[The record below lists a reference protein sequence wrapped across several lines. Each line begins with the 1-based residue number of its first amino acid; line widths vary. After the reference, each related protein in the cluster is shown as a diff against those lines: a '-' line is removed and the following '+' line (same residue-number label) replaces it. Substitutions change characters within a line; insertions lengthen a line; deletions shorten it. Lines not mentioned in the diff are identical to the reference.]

1 MSRKFVLLLLSVFVA
16 AVPFSD
22 AAVKYNTLTNAN
34 GLSNSSV
41 NCIYQDSTRLLWI
54 GTWDGLNVY
63 NGYDFK
69 TYKFAPDNANTI
81 SNNVIRNVVEE
92 AEGII
97 WVSTDY
103 GVNRIDVKNDRIERF
118 YPGYEDNG
126 PTAEG
131 VFSVAAAADGT
142 VFCAATGWG
151 IAYYDRAQ
159 NRLVALNV
167 PQFNSS
173 KIRNICYAG
182 KNTLLLHTMRH
193 ELVRIRYSVS
203 GSGNIEVREKTDL
216 FPRDGIRGLFD
227 CRTAVYVAG
236 ADALIYRYDC
246 LTGEISPL
254 DKFPPPAASDA
265 VRAVTQSGE
274 RLIVAFGTSGVYSYD
289 LAEETCSRMPHMP
302 AINILS
308 LCSGSQDILWVGS
321 DGQGIIGIY
330 DDGIAFNKVPNSR
343 LFDARSCPVRSFY
356 RDAGGNLYVGTK
368 GNGIC
373 MLRPDGTRGAAY
385 DVSRGLSNNFVYSL
399 AEGYDGDMFIG
410 HDGAGLD
417 VLSFSTGRISTVKPA
432 EGARFG
438 SVYAILRDSENG
450 CLWLG
455 TNGYGL
461 IRLQLRLFGGQ
472 YEVERQE
479 VYVNDKEDDTS
490 LSNNTVFSIVPAG
503 DGKLWVGTRGGG
515 LNLFDVRTRKFAHY
529 TVSAG
534 EYPISSNDIL
544 SLYVSRDS
552 TLWIGT
558 SYGLNRLCR
567 DAKGH
572 AGFRWYVEKDGLP
585 NNTIHGILED
595 DAGYLWLSTNKGLSR
610 LNPGDDE
617 IINYYNNEELQSYEF
632 SDGAYY
638 RCEDGKMYFGGVDGF
653 NWFDPRDIHV
663 RTYAPPVLFDNFYIK
678 QEPMPGF
685 RADREIVLTHSENFF
700 SIQFSALEYVRN
712 NNCEY
717 AYILK
722 GFNNDWVHIG
732 TDNTAVFTNVPPGRY
747 EFCVRCT
754 NGDKIWSDK
763 TAALLIRVRP
773 PWWSTVWAYVVYT
786 VLSLVILYVVWFIV
800 NERIEQRRQLLME
813 SLSKRRQSDSYEAKL
828 RFFTS
833 IAHEFC
839 TPLTLIYGSG
849 EQLLNNYSLAPDV
862 ARHLRIVKNN
872 AARMQH
878 LIGELMEFRRVDT
891 GNYAPRYSMVNVTEL
906 ISTIVD
912 NFSEPN
918 EQRRIDLRVSLPE
931 REVIIVSDMNA
942 LEKILYNLIS
952 NAYKYT
958 PSDGYIHVEL
968 GVAPRMT
975 TVRVTNSG
983 KGIKPEDIGR
993 IFNRFEVLDNFE
1005 RQANEGKIMR
1015 NGIGLAL
1022 ARSLANMMSGN
1033 ITVASKP
1040 GEYTTFTLS
1049 LPEVGRELITQP
1061 EQQGVHESPPPVE
1074 QDDVPEPVAC
1084 APGADGGIIL
1094 VVDDEKQIRD
1104 LISEILSG
1112 EYTVIQ
1118 AADGAEAIDILK
1130 HRRPDL
1136 ILSDISMPN
1145 MDGLE
1150 LLKYVKSNEITKYIP
1165 FVFLTFKTDV
1175 EHEIHGYEM
1184 GGEAYISKPFHPKHL
1199 QAVVHRILNNRLSLR
1214 DYYNSVLSSS
1224 DVYEGNAIDADD
1236 KKFIVQLTNIIE
1248 ENITDEGLS
1257 LSFLCEKMFVSR
1269 MGLYRKI
1276 KDITQMTPSEYI
1288 RSVKINH
1295 ATHLLKTT
1303 NMTVQEIMFCS
1314 GFNNKSY
1321 FYREFAKIYHM
1332 SPKEMREKER
1342 GTGQ

>member
-1 MSRKFVLLLLSVFVA
+1 MS
-16 AVPFSD
+16 
-22 AAVKYNTLTNAN
+22 
-34 GLSNSSV
+34 
-41 NCIYQDSTRLLWI
+41 
-54 GTWDGLNVY
+54 
-63 NGYDFK
+63 
-69 TYKFAPDNANTI
+69 
-81 SNNVIRNVVEE
+81 
-92 AEGII
+92 
-97 WVSTDY
+97 
-103 GVNRIDVKNDRIERF
+103 
-118 YPGYEDNG
+118 
-126 PTAEG
+126 
-131 VFSVAAAADGT
+131 
-142 VFCAATGWG
+142 
-151 IAYYDRAQ
+151 
-159 NRLVALNV
+159 
-167 PQFNSS
+167 
-173 KIRNICYAG
+173 
-182 KNTLLLHTMRH
+182 
-193 ELVRIRYSVS
+193 
-203 GSGNIEVREKTDL
+203 
-216 FPRDGIRGLFD
+216 
-227 CRTAVYVAG
+227 
-236 ADALIYRYDC
+236 
-246 LTGEISPL
+246 
-254 DKFPPPAASDA
+254 
-265 VRAVTQSGE
+265 
-274 RLIVAFGTSGVYSYD
+274 
-289 LAEETCSRMPHMP
+289 HMP
-302 AINILS
+302 GINILS
-308 LCSGSQDILWVGS
+308 LYAGSQDILWVGS

-330 DDGIAFNKVPNSR
+330 DDGIAFNKVANSR
-343 LFDARSCPVRSFY
+343 MFDGKSCPVRSFY
-356 RDAGGNLYVGTK
+356 RDGGGNMYVGTK

-373 MLRPDGTRGAAY
+373 MLRPDGTRGGSF
-385 DVSRGLSNNFVYSL
+385 DVAGGLGNNFVYSL
-399 AEGYDGDMFIG
+399 AGGYADDMFIG

-417 VLSFSTGRISTVKPA
+417 VLTFSTGSISAVKPA
-432 EGARFG
+432 AGAYFG
-438 SVYAILRDSENG
+438 SVYAILRDTRND

-461 IRLQLRLFGGQ
+461 IGLRLCMSGGS
-472 YEVERQE
+472 YEVVRQE

-515 LNLFDVRTRKFAHY
+515 LNLFDIRSGKFDHY
-529 TVSAG
+529 TVSSG
-534 EYPISSNDIL
+534 DYPISSNDIL

-567 DAKGH
+567 DDKGNS
-572 AGFRWYVEKDGLP
+572 GFRWYVEKDGLP

-595 DAGYLWLSTNKGLSR
+595 ESGYLWLSTNKGLSR

-638 RCEDGKMYFGGVDGF
+638 RCDDGKMYFGGVDGF

-663 RTYAPPVLFDNFYIK
+663 RTYAPTVLLNDFYIK

-685 RADREIVLTHSENFF
+685 RADRQIVLTHNENFF

-722 GFNNDWVHIG
+722 GFNNDWVHVG
-732 TDNTAVFTNVPPGRY
+732 TDNTAVFTNVPPGTY

-754 NGDKIWSDK
+754 NGDKIWSGE
-763 TAALLIRVRP
+763 TATLLIRIRP
-773 PWWSTVWAYVVYT
+773 PWWNTVWAYLVYLLLGVVM
-786 VLSLVILYVVWFIV
+786 LYIVWFIV

-828 RFFTS
+828 RFFIS

-849 EQLLNNYSLAPDV
+849 EQLLNSYSLAPDV
-862 ARHLRIVKNN
+862 ARHLRIIKNN
-872 AARMQH
+872 ADRMQH
-878 LIGELMEFRRVDT
+878 LIGELMEFRRVET

-912 NFSEPN
+912 NFNEMN
-918 EQRRIDLRVSLPE
+918 EQRRIDLRVLLPE
-931 REVIIVSDMNA
+931 QEVVIVSDMEA

-958 PSDGYIHVEL
+958 PPEGYVKVEL
-968 GVAPRMT
+968 ATAPRMT

-983 KGIKPEDIGR
+983 KGIKPGDIDR
-993 IFNRFEVLDNFE
+993 IFNRFEILDNIE
-1005 RQANEGKIMR
+1005 RRANEGKIVR

-1022 ARSLANMMSGN
+1022 AKDLAGMMSGN
-1033 ITVASKP
+1033 ITVASEP

-1049 LPEVGRELITQP
+1049 LPEVGQELITLP
-1061 EQQGVHESPPPVE
+1061 EQKGVHGNPPPAGGDE
-1074 QDDVPEPVAC
+1074 EPGPA
-1084 APGADGGIIL
+1084 ARPREADGGIIL

-1104 LISEILSG
+1104 LISEILAG
-1112 EYTVIQ
+1112 EYTVVQ
-1118 AADGAEAIDILK
+1118 AADGTEAIEILK
-1130 HRRPDL
+1130 HKRPDL
-1136 ILSDISMPN
+1136 IISDISMPN

-1184 GGEAYISKPFHPKHL
+1184 GGEAYIPKPFHPKHL
-1199 QAVVHRILNNRLSLR
+1199 QAVVHRILNNRVSLR
-1214 DYYNSVLSSS
+1214 NYYNSVLSSS
-1224 DVYEGNAIDADD
+1224 DVYEGNTIDADD
-1236 KKFIVQLTNIIE
+1236 KKFIVQLAGIIE
-1248 ENITDEGLS
+1248 QNITDENLS
-1257 LSFLCEKMFVSR
+1257 LNFLCEKMYVSR

-1276 KDITQMTPSEYI
+1276 KEITQMTPSEYI

-1342 GTGQ
+1342 